1 MFENIPVDLAA
12 IFENPQFIDVN
23 AIGDGFEVLQNFM
36 LLNITVLKDK
46 GISIQNNGGKDI
58 FGNSIK
64 GTPNIGI
71 HEF

>member
-1 MFENIPVDLAA
+1 MFENIPVDPAA

-23 AIGDGFEVLQNFM
+23 AFGNGFEVLQNFM

-46 GISIQNNGGKDI
+46 GILIQNNGDKDL
-58 FGNSIK
+58 FGHSIK